1 MAIISVGALSKSFGE
16 NTLFENVSFSVSEG
30 DKIGFIGGNG
40 AGKTTLF
47 KIICGEEFKDSG
59 TLSVSSQIK
68 ISYMQQ
74 FPLKDSEK
82 TVFDEALEVFSYL
95 EEIEEEEKAVTE
107 KIALGLDIPKY
118 IDLQHDLRL
127 RFENLGGL
135 TYKSRTR
142 SMLMGLGF
150 SESDLTLPVSA
161 LSGGEK
167 TRVSL
172 AKMLLSE
179 SDLLLLDEPTNHLDM
194 ESVAFLE
201 DFLSSVKAAFIV
213 ISHDRYFLDKVTT
226 KTMELENK
234 TLKLFDAPYSKY
246 LQFKETDR
254 EITLKHYE
262 NDLRE
267 IKRIEGI
274 IEQQRR
280 WNREKNIRT
289 AESKQ
294 KKIDKMLQSLKK
306 PEQLAK
312 DVSISFSAKVQ
323 SGFDVLKAECLS
335 KSFDNQQL
343 FENVSFD
350 IKRGD
355 RAFIIGGN
363 GTGKSTIFNIIT
375 KRIKAD
381 SGTYSIG
388 TKVDIGY
395 FDQHSSDLL
404 ASNTI
409 ISEIRNAH
417 PHMTDTEI
425 RCALAGF
432 LFFGDDVFK
441 EISTL
446 SGGER
451 ARVALLKLM
460 LSGHN
465 LLLLDEPTNHLD
477 IKSREALED
486 ALLSYDGTVLAISH
500 DRYFINKI
508 ASRIYALS
516 ENGATLY
523 EGNFDYYKE
532 KKSSFSV
539 KKEEKAP
546 KRENSYEVQKAQRA
560 QLKKLERN
568 LKKCEDDIALSEEE
582 LKTLEEEL
590 SKVQSDYVKAMEISA
605 KAEEIKTKL
614 SSLYSLWE
622 ELSIALEAEIT

>member
-1 MAIISVGALSKSFGE
+1 MAILSIGSLSKSFGE
-16 NTLFENVSFSVSEG
+16 NVLFENVSFSVSEN

-47 KIICGEEFKDSG
+47 KIICGEELKDNG
-59 TLSVSSQIK
+59 TLSISSQIK

-82 TVFDEALEVFSYL
+82 TVYDEALQVFSYL
-95 EEIEEEEKAVTE
+95 EEIEKKEKEVTD

-118 IDLQHDLRL
+118 IELQHDLRVQ
-127 RFENLGGL
+127 FENMGGL

-142 SMLMGLGF
+142 SMLLGLGF
-150 SESDLTLPVSA
+150 SENDLDLPVSA

-172 AKMLLSE
+172 AKMLLSD

-194 ESVAFLE
+194 DAVAFLE
-201 DFLSSVKAAFIV
+201 DYLKAWKKAFIV
-213 ISHDRYFLDKVTT
+213 ISHDRYFLDSVTE

-234 TLKLFDAPYSKY
+234 NLKLFNAPYSKY
-246 LQFKETDR
+246 LSFKENDW
-254 EITLKHYE
+254 EITKKHYE
-262 NDLRE
+262 NDLKE

-294 KKIDKMLQSLKK
+294 KMLDKMVSNLKK
-306 PEQLAK
+306 PDALQK
-312 DVSISFSAKVQ
+312 DVAISFSAKVQ
-323 SGFDVLKAECLS
+323 SGFDVLKCDSLS
-335 KSFDNQQL
+335 KAFDSEQL
-343 FENVSFD
+343 FSNLSID

-363 GTGKSTIFNIIT
+363 GTGKSTLFNIIT
-375 KRIKAD
+375 RRIEAD
-381 SGTYSIG
+381 SGTFSLG
-388 TKVDIGY
+388 TKVDLGY
-395 FDQHSSDLL
+395 FDQHSSDLS
-404 ASNTI
+404 ASGTV

-417 PHMTDTEI
+417 PQMTDTEI

-441 EISTL
+441 EISAL

-486 ALLSYDGTVLAISH
+486 ALLSYNGTVLAISH
-500 DRYFINKI
+500 DRYFINKL
-508 ASRIYALS
+508 ATRIYALQK
-516 ENGATLY
+516 NGMSLY
-523 EGNFDYYKE
+523 EGNYDYYKQ
-532 KKSSFSV
+532 KKIEATPQAVKSP
-539 KKEEKAP
+539 KKE
-546 KRENSYEVQKAQRA
+546 NTYEIQKAERA
-560 QLKKLERN
+560 ELKRLQRN
-568 LKKCEDDIALSEEE
+568 LEKCEGDIAKNEERV
-582 LKTLEEEL
+582 KTLEEEL
-590 SKVQSDYVKAMEISA
+590 LKAGSDYVKATEITEEISA
-605 KAEEIKTKL
+605 LNEAL
-614 SSLYSLWE
+614 ADLYALWE
-622 ELSIALEAEIT
+622 ELSLKLSEN

>member
-16 NTLFENVSFSVSEG
+16 NTLFENVSFSVSNG

-47 KIICGEEFKDSG
+47 KIICGVEQKDTG
-59 TLSVSSQIK
+59 TLSISSQIK
-68 ISYMQQ
+68 ISYMEQ
-74 FPLKDSEK
+74 FPLKDSDK
-82 TVFDEALEVFSYL
+82 TVFDETLTVFSYL
-95 EEIEEEEKAVTE
+95 EEIEKQENEVTE

-118 IDLQHDLRL
+118 INLQHDLRVK
-127 RFENLGGL
+127 FEDLGGL

-150 SESDLTLPVSA
+150 SENDLSLPVSA

-172 AKMLLSE
+172 AKMLLSN

-194 ESVAFLE
+194 DSVAFLE
-201 DFLSSVKAAFIV
+201 DFLSGVNTSFIV

-234 TLKLFDAPYSKY
+234 TLKLFDAPYSQY
-246 LQFKETDR
+246 LKFKETDR
-254 EITLKHYE
+254 EIMEKHYE

-294 KKIDKMLQSLKK
+294 KMLDKMVDSLKK
-306 PEQLAK
+306 PDALAK
-312 DVSISFSAKVQ
+312 DVAISFSARVQ
-323 SGFDVLKAECLS
+323 SGFDVLKAENLS
-335 KSFDNQQL
+335 KSFDSQFL

-355 RAFIIGGN
+355 KAFIIGGN
-363 GTGKSTIFNIIT
+363 GTGKSTIFNILT
-375 KRIKAD
+375 KNIDAD
-381 SGTYSIG
+381 SGAFTFG
-388 TKVDIGY
+388 TKVDAGY
-395 FDQHSSDLL
+395 FDQHFTNLTL
-404 ASNTI
+404 SNTI

-417 PHMTDTEI
+417 PRLTDTQI

-432 LFFGDDVFK
+432 LFYGDDVFK

-451 ARVALLKLM
+451 ARVALLKMM

-477 IKSREALED
+477 IKSREALEE
-486 ALLSYDGTVLAISH
+486 ALLSYDGTVFAISH

-508 ASRIYALS
+508 ATRIYALKDT
-516 ENGATLY
+516 GMDLF
-523 EGNFDYYKE
+523 EGNFDYYLE
-532 KKSSFSV
+532 KKSAFSPKKSDLSP
-539 KKEEKAP
+539 KKE
-546 KRENSYEVQKAQRA
+546 NDYNIQKALRSQ
-560 QLKKLERN
+560 QKKLERN
-568 LKKCEDDIALSEEE
+568 LKKCEEDIAFFEDE
-582 LKTLEEEL
+582 LAKCEAEL
-590 SKVQSDYVKAMEISA
+590 LTIQSDYVKGMEISSRA
-605 KAEEIKTKL
+605 DEIREKL
-614 SSLYSLWE
+614 SSLYEMWE
-622 ELSIALEAEIT
+622 ELSLQMEE